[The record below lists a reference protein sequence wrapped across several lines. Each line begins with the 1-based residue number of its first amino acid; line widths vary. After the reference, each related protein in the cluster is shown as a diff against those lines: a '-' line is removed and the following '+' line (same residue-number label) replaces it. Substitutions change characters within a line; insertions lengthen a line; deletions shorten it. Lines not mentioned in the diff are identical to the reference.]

1 MDPIFF
7 AFCTA
12 RGPLSLNIFLE
23 KNIRFGHPYKKFV
36 SEKIDYWCFRADMG
50 PKTIIFGL
58 HVKFPKKIS
67 LQKKIIFLTNIHE
80 KRLKKRFFRFLAISM
95 RINNFIFFP
104 GDDKLFSMWTLIKM
118 KKKKKIRK
126 SIFFSSRFS
135 DGVPLNSWAL
145 AIILR

>member
-36 SEKIDYWCFRADMG
+36 SEKIDCWCFRADMG

-67 LQKKIIFLTNIHE
+67 LQKKIIFSD
-80 KRLKKRFFRFLAISM
+80 KYSWKKAQKTIFSILAISM

-118 KKKKKIRK
+118 KKKKKNSKIDFFFE
-126 SIFFSSRFS
+126 SIFRRS
-135 DGVPLNSWAL
+135 AT
-145 AIILR
+145 